1 MNIHNCGQ
9 AKKPRA
15 AAACPLEIVPHE
27 IKSNCYSNLR
37 LLAGFLAGG
46 VYANICPG
54 RKKLKHE
61 MAKAKRQT
69 LSNCRRHP
77 PAAGGGPE
85 VEVEVEAEAEAFTRQ
100 QHPHQSQ
107 SQSQSQSEAPT
118 STQYQINTENKF

>member
-1 MNIHNCGQ
+1 LL
-9 AKKPRA
+9 
-15 AAACPLEIVPHE
+15 LEFAVAGWL
-27 IKSNCYSNLR
+27 S
-37 LLAGFLAGG
+37 GFLAGG

-107 SQSQSQSEAPT
+107 SQSQSEAPT
-118 STQYQINTENKF
+118 STQYQINTENIFWIFFYYQNMYSFGKIFLKCTSRYIV

>member
-1 MNIHNCGQ
+1 
-9 AKKPRA
+9 
-15 AAACPLEIVPHE
+15 
-27 IKSNCYSNLR
+27 
-37 LLAGFLAGG
+37 
-46 VYANICPG
+46 
-54 RKKLKHE
+54 

-118 STQYQINTENKF
+118 STQYQINTENKFYIVFDDQNMAHRVCARTPADTPRNTLFWGKYMLMP